1 MNPLNKLSSLM
12 GNKSNNV
19 VKQDLSDRFTTQDKA
34 LALFHKIYGSEEMKE
49 NVYRT
54 LIAENQVNM
63 LLVGPPATSKTLFMQ
78 VIQEQCND
86 VIYFDSSNT
95 SGAGLIEQLYN
106 NQKAKILII
115 DEIDKLKK
123 NDLNCLLG
131 LLNNGSV
138 DKALKT
144 IHYKFT
150 MNVKIFATSNSLAKL
165 SKPVR
170 SRFQIY
176 SLPEYSD
183 EEFVKVVQFCLKE
196 KLLESTSETIA
207 KILLANEK
215 KDVRAAISISNL
227 IQRGDTEED
236 IARVISNWLK
246 YSSSSEVDYN

>member
-34 LALFHKIYGSEEMKE
+34 LALFHKIYGCEEMKE

-78 VIQEQCND
+78 VIQEKCND

-196 KLLESTSETIA
+196 KLLESTSEAIA

-236 IARVISNWLK
+236 ITRVISNWLK